1 MIGHGAANVTL
12 GIPRLREIVM
22 TASQKPKTPSMTV
35 KVRSGVALDTINLF
49 CKRATRVTLAQ
60 VVDHV
65 VVQELLWRE
74 GLVRKTRLT
83 VDINFYPKEEYLEE
97 YDLVPS
103 DILFVFG
110 HQFPITLK
118 KEMMAELRK
127 LDSDMRTQMAKIGQ
141 GKKISN
147 EGEAEGDE
155 EGEERPT
162 KSKGEDD
169 DESADEGD
177 ADAEKRL
184 KQNHQQGMYESDDEE
199 EDGGHDDAAI
209 EAQNA
214 DANNDSVEEA
224 TTAKKPKKSI
234 IEANILDNFQRH
246 LHQCIS
252 FSFKEDKCTFTLEV
266 NNFFD
271 HWSRSH

>member
-22 TASQKPKTPSMTV
+22 TASQTPKTPSMTV

-49 CKRATRVTLAQ
+49 CKRATRITLAQ

-65 VVQELLWRE
+65 LVQELLWRE

-83 VDINFYPKEEYLEE
+83 VDIYFYPKEEYLEE

-118 KEMMAELRK
+118 KEMMTELKK

-141 GKKISN
+141 GKKVSN
-147 EGEAEGDE
+147 ESEAEGDE
-155 EGEERPT
+155 EGEEKPT
-162 KSKGEDD
+162 KPKGDD
-169 DESADEGD
+169 DDQSADEGD
-177 ADAEKRL
+177 ADTEKRS
-184 KQNHQQGMYESDDEE
+184 KQKKQQGMYESDEGEE
-199 EDGGHDDAAI
+199 EEELVRGYDDAATGA
-209 EAQNA
+209 ENA
-214 DANNDSVEEA
+214 DANDDSIEKA
-224 TTAKKPKKSI
+224 TTTKKSI
-234 IEANILDNFQRH
+234 VEANILDNFQRY

-266 NNFFD
+266 KKSF
-271 HWSRSH
+271 